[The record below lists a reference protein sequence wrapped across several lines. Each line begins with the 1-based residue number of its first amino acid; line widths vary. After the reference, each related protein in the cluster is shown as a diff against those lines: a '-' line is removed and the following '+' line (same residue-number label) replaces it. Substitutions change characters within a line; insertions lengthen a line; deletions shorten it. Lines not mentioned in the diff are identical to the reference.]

1 MSRGYKGGQMLVPDH
16 SDHRMVEGGEDKNEF
31 ANIRQSNVTRIGSST
46 ESLGSRST
54 DDSGSTT
61 KPDRRPE
68 REEIFME
75 VAKQFARR
83 STCLRK
89 SVGACLV
96 RDNHILGTG
105 YNGAPRMDASCDR
118 VGCLLESNH
127 CVRTVHAEVNA
138 ILSAAY
144 SGVSTSD
151 STLYT
156 TAKPCFRCEAFL
168 INAGVT
174 NVIYLEDYDDGHNN
188 RLQESELTDIRRYGD
203 VERSTKRQDNK
214 QL

>member
-1 MSRGYKGGQMLVPDH
+1 MS
-16 SDHRMVEGGEDKNEF
+16 
-31 ANIRQSNVTRIGSST
+31 ANSKEENKDELPNNG
-46 ESLGSRST
+46 
-54 DDSGSTT
+54 
-61 KPDRRPE
+61 RPE

-105 YNGAPRMDASCDR
+105 YNGAPRHEISCDSA
-118 VGCLLESNH
+118 GCLLVDSH
-127 CVRTVHAEVNA
+127 CVRTVHAELNA

-144 SGVSTSD
+144 NGNSTAD

-156 TAKPCFRCEAFL
+156 TAQPCFRCEAFL
-168 INAGVT
+168 INAGIKEV
-174 NVIYLEDYDDGHNN
+174 VYLEEYTDNYNGHRLYENN
-188 RLQESELTDIRRYGD
+188 RWNIRKYGG
-203 VERSTKRQDNK
+203 K
-214 QL
+214 